1 MLCKMIEYNNKWG
14 NTMSLYRILLVDD
27 EEEIRQGMIRKF
39 DWEANG
45 FEIVGDAENGQDAF
59 EKTEK
64 LRPDVIITDIKMPFM
79 DGLTLCKKVSES
91 MPEIKLV
98 IFSGFDDFEYAK
110 KAIKSNVV
118 EYILKPVNSDELIGV
133 LHKLKDMLDKEI
145 NDRYNIE
152 ILRKHYIKSLPVLR
166 QQFLVELIERGI
178 TKERIEEQSNQYN
191 LELNGNFWAVS
202 VVQIDKLIKNRDVSI
217 DYSFKAQEEL
227 IPLSVKR
234 VIDNNVGRSCRFKS
248 FIYRDNVVVI
258 AMLDIKSQ
266 INKFVDIMDK
276 ICRMRFLEFKITSG
290 IGSICDDLTKLF
302 YSYRGAKNAVDYR
315 VLIGSGKAIY
325 IDDVEPDSSL
335 MLQYDE
341 KYEQD
346 LISSIKLESSENIQK
361 SAYKLVE
368 RLKDS
373 RLSFNQYQL
382 VLMGTVTELVKLV
395 RSYSLDIDIVFGEDF
410 DCYKSI
416 FQFTTLDEVAAWLT
430 EIAIKINDFIKKER
444 YNSVKTIVE
453 KAKNYIAQNYS
464 QPTISVEVLCDY
476 LHISSAYFSTIF
488 KRETGINFVTYLTNV
503 RMEEALNL
511 LKTTEYKTY
520 TISEKVGYLDPNY
533 FSYVFKKRFGISPSK
548 YRGSL

>member
-1 MLCKMIEYNNKWG
+1 
-14 NTMSLYRILLVDD
+14 MSLYRILLVDD

-39 DWEANG
+39 DWKANG

-79 DGLTLCKKVSES
+79 DGLTLCKKVYES

-110 KAIKSNVV
+110 KAIKANVV

-178 TKERIEEQSNQYN
+178 SKERIEEQANQYD
-191 LELNGNFWAVS
+191 LDLSGNFWSVS
-202 VVQIDKLIKNRDVSI
+202 VVQIDKLIKNKEVST

-302 YSYRGAKNAVDYR
+302 YSYKGAKNAVDYR

-361 SAYKLVE
+361 SACKLVE
-368 RLKDS
+368 ILKDS
-373 RLSFNQYQL
+373 GLSFNQYQL
-382 VLMGTVTELVKLV
+382 VLMGTVTELVKLA
-395 RSYSLDIDIVFGEDF
+395 RSYSLDIDIVFGENF

-416 FQFTTLDEVAAWLT
+416 FQFTTLDEVAEWLS
-430 EIAIKINDFIKKER
+430 EVAIKINDFIKKER

-453 KAKNYIAQNYS
+453 KAKNYITQNYN

-476 LHISSAYFSTIF
+476 LHISPAYFSTIF

-520 TISEKVGYLDPNY
+520 AISEKVGYLDPNY